1 MDRLIAALIPS
12 YLLGSIPFSQ
22 IIGKLA
28 KGVDLRKVGSGNV
41 GGNNLIANAGAGWGL
56 FGGGL
61 DAAKG
66 ATAMWLASALG
77 VPYPISLLAGI
88 FVVAGHNWSVWLG
101 FRGGKGLATAFGA
114 LAWLSWPEAVICAA
128 VWGLANWRIKNG
140 TSATIAAFVALGII
154 YLIESQPIEYFLLG
168 IGIVILVYI
177 ASYKDLMALNKSVKH
192 WTENFT
198 TPH

>member
-1 MDRLIAALIPS
+1 MGRLLIALVLS

-22 IIGKLA
+22 IVAKLA
-28 KGVDLRKVGSGNV
+28 RGIDLRKVGSRNV

-56 FGGGL
+56 LGGGL

-66 ATAMWLASALG
+66 AAAMWLTSQLG
-77 VPYPISLLAGI
+77 VPYPISLLAAI

-101 FRGGKGLATAFGA
+101 FQGGKGLATAFGA
-114 LAWLSWPEAVICAA
+114 FAWLSWPEAIITAVI
-128 VWGLANWRIKNG
+128 WGLVNWRIRNG
-140 TSATIAAFVALGII
+140 TTATIAAFVALGGLF
-154 YLIESQPIEYFLLG
+154 LIESRPIEFFLLG
-168 IGIVILVYI
+168 FGFVILVFI
-177 ASYKDLMALNKSVKH
+177 ASYKDLMAHNSSVKH

>member
-1 MDRLIAALIPS
+1 MDRLLIAILLS

-22 IIGKLA
+22 IIARLA
-28 KGVDLRKVGSGNV
+28 KGIDLRKVGSRNV

-56 FGGGL
+56 LGGGL

-66 ATAMWLASALG
+66 AAAMWLTSQLG
-77 VPYPISLLAGI
+77 VPYPASLLAAL

-101 FRGGKGLATAFGA
+101 FRGGKGLATAFGG
-114 LAWLSWPEAVICAA
+114 LAWLTWPEAIIAA
-128 VWGLANWRIKNG
+128 AIWGLVNWRIRNG
-140 TSATIAAFVALGII
+140 TTATIAAFVALGI
-154 YLIESQPIEYFLLG
+154 LFLVESRPIEFFLLG
-168 IGIVILVYI
+168 SGLALLVYI
-177 ASYKDLMALNKSVKH
+177 ASYKDLMVLNSSVKH